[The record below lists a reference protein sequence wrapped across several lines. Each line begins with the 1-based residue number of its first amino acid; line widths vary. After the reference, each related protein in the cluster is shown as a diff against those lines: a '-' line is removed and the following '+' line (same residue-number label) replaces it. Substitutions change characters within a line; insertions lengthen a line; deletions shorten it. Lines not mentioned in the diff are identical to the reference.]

1 MRRRV
6 AFVSGGAKGIGEA
19 IVRKLAA
26 CGFSVAVGYNTSASR
41 AESLALELQRG
52 GVNAI
57 ATELDVSDPRSIEK
71 AANSAKKYFGF
82 VDTLVCN
89 AGISLVKPFS
99 DCSVEEINRVVAVNL
114 TGTMLLCKAFAGD
127 MTSEG
132 FGRIVNVSSCWGV
145 RGASCEVAY
154 SASKAGVIG
163 FTKSLNAELARSGV
177 LVNAVAP
184 GFINTDMNAHLTAEE
199 VAAFTDGVSLNRV
212 GQPSEVAD
220 LVEFLTRE
228 KLYVAGETI
237 SVDGGLL

>member
-99 DCSVEEINRVVAVNL
+99 DCSVEEINRVIAVNL
-114 TGTMLLCKAFAGD
+114 TGTMLLCKEFAGD

-132 FGRIVNVSSCWGV
+132 FGRIVNVSSC
-145 RGASCEVAY
+145 
-154 SASKAGVIG
+154 
-163 FTKSLNAELARSGV
+163 
-177 LVNAVAP
+177 
-184 GFINTDMNAHLTAEE
+184 
-199 VAAFTDGVSLNRV
+199 
-212 GQPSEVAD
+212 
-220 LVEFLTRE
+220 
-228 KLYVAGETI
+228 
-237 SVDGGLL
+237 